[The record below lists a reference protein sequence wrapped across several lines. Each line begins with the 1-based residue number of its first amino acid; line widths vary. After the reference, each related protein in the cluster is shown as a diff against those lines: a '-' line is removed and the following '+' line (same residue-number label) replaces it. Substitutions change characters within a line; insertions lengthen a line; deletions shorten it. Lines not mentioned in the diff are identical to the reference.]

1 MYINTHTYICI
12 CIYIYICMIT
22 ILWEKRERI
31 PLSFQIDSLP
41 QSPWLS
47 FHPTLYFNTIH
58 GPRTLVFPLAL
69 LPSCFLRQDAMTL
82 ASLWGR
88 AGQKKKVLRKEVFEE
103 CPRLRAWEHHV
114 PPHASS
120 PDLSGWLCSARQS
133 HPPLWPRGL
142 QPSRLLCPWHF
153 PGKNAGVG
161 CHFLHRGILLTE
173 GSNCVSYISCI
184 GRFFMTGIAW
194 DCLGC

>member
-1 MYINTHTYICI
+1 MYMH
-12 CIYIYICMIT
+12 IYICMIT

-31 PLSFQIDSLP
+31 PLSFQIDSVP
-41 QSPWLS
+41 QSPWQLS
-47 FHPTLYFNTIH
+47 FHPTLYFNVIH
-58 GPRTLVFPLAL
+58 GPKTLVFPLAL

-103 CPRLRAWEHHV
+103 CSRLRAWEHHV
-114 PPHASS
+114 PPRASS
-120 PDLSGWLCSARQS
+120 PDFSGWLCSR
-133 HPPLWPRGL
+133 PLSVTCGL
-142 QPSRLLCPWHF
+142 QPARLLCPWHF
-153 PGKNAGVG
+153 PGKNTGVG

-184 GRFFMTGIAW
+184 GRFFTTGIAW
-194 DCLGC
+194 DTLGC